1 MKIRLTF
8 KTPDVSA
15 YALQDLYLRFKDEGL
30 ERVQKSISK
39 YTRDDEYLMIET
51 DYKDEEEREEALE
64 KAQRAVIT
72 SYSIHYTKLYD
83 TSEDVRRLQLVN
95 RQRNPDRA
103 VFISGY
109 SDASLHSDTHRAG
122 WGIWLR
128 RNNFV

>member
-64 KAQRAVIT
+64 KAQRAIARYVRDDEYLTVEI
-72 SYSIHYTKLYD
+72 D
-83 TSEDVRRLQLVN
+83 TETQEILVV
-95 RQRNPDRA
+95 P
-103 VFISGY
+103 V
-109 SDASLHSDTHRAG
+109 
-122 WGIWLR
+122 
-128 RNNFV
+128 VP